1 MASANAQNQTDHDD
15 QHPGDAAG
23 AALRNELAALL
34 TQRDAL
40 DEKIRAVF
48 ETMDEEGVEP
58 PPASDPVAEEETRLR
73 QAAAEAENKYKRALA
88 DFQNYRRRSIDN
100 ESEARRQGAISVIE
114 TMLPALDNFRMALDF
129 DPEKTPGSAILEGV
143 KYIRNDLLTQLARA
157 GLEELTTEPGA
168 EFDHELHAAVSD
180 ETAEGIEPGRVVR
193 MLRSGYRV
201 GNRIVRP
208 VQVAVARSESI
219 PATDDQP
226 TPDGQPNDDQSN
238 EE

>member
-1 MASANAQNQTDHDD
+1 MASANARNQTDHDD
-15 QHPGDAAG
+15 QHPGDDAG

-34 TQRDAL
+34 AQREAL
-40 DEKIRAVF
+40 DDKIRAVF
-48 ETMDEEGVEP
+48 EAMDEEGIEP
-58 PPASDPVAEEETRLR
+58 PTHSDPVAEEESRLR

-88 DFQNYRRRSIDN
+88 DFQNFRRRSIEN

-143 KYIRNDLLTQLARA
+143 KFIRNDLLSQLARA

-180 ETAEGIEPGRVVR
+180 EPADGIEPGRVVR

-201 GNRIVRP
+201 GKRVIRP
-208 VQVAVARSESI
+208 VQVAVARSENISADAG
-219 PATDDQP
+219 PPTADDQP
-226 TPDGQPNDDQSN
+226 DDRPNQ
-238 EE
+238 E